1 MARGK
6 KTCPGCGKDLGLR
19 TLTCPSCGHEF
30 RKKEKK
36 PAKEKP
42 EKKIEEPKEEP
53 KKEPV
58 TEVEEEILP
67 KPRKTKKIA
76 YKKDPFH
83 AESVCKCMSP
93 IKYTRH
99 GSIIILIGPVIVSHD
114 LEPELV
120 FNSMY
125 PKIEID
131 AIEGSL
137 KVFKG
142 FKEQERPDIIYQG
155 MVIIEDLITVK

>member
-1 MARGK
+1 MGKGK
-6 KTCPGCGKDLGLR
+6 KSCPGCGKELGAR
-19 TLTCPSCGHEF
+19 TLTCPECSHEF

-53 KKEPV
+53 V

-67 KPRKTKKIA
+67 KPRKTKKITH
-76 YKKDPFH
+76 KGDPFH
-83 AESVCKCMSP
+83 AEDICKCMSP

-155 MVIIEDLITVK
+155 MILIEELITVKK